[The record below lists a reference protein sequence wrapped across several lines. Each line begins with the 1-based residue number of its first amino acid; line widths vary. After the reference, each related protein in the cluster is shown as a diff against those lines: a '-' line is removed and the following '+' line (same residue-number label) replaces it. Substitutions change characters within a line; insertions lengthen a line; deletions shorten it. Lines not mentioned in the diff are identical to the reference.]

1 MQTLTAEQRWARSQA
16 LIRLSGSPTLNQWM
30 AESSPSARRATAR
43 AAAQHGAQG
52 ATWRAYAGAKWGAS
66 TADWVAQAT
75 SADSELYTSLRTLR
89 NRSRQLVR
97 DNEYAKNAKRIVV
110 NNVIGTGIGFEAQ
123 VMQRNGKAL
132 NTRVNDRIETE
143 WRRWCK
149 ATLCHTAGRLSFK
162 AMQRFILGNVF
173 EAGEILIRLVH
184 QPFGGS
190 SVPLA
195 LEVIEADQIVDNY
208 SGKADNGNTIRMG
221 VEVDQWQRPVAYWL
235 HPKHPGDY
243 SFHGSYQPGQYL
255 RVPANEIIHLGL
267 FERPYQTRCVPWLHA
282 TLIKLRHMGGYEE
295 AEIIAA
301 RAAAS
306 IMGFRQKPEL
316 DLPDPEDDEGQDED
330 APVSPTISFMP
341 GQILELPPG
350 ETFNGFS
357 PSRPNAAL
365 DPFMRF
371 MLRSVAAGVGVS
383 YESLSRDY
391 SQSNYSS
398 SRLALLDDRDGW
410 RILQDWFTEAFLVPV
425 FERWLDLAVLSGTL
439 PLQGYEADPDAYRAV
454 EWQPR
459 GWSWIDPAKEQAAA
473 KSAVRS
479 GHSTLTDD
487 LAEQGKSIEAIFK
500 RRRRELDLAKEYDLV
515 LDTDPAQLNDKG
527 AAQATP
533 APGDPSP
540 KPDGDDAGEGAK
552 VGQGQAPPD
561 DGPADDKD
569 D

>member
-1 MQTLTAEQRWARSQA
+1 MATTAPLTAAQRWSRSQA
-16 LIRLSGSPTLNQWM
+16 LVRLPGSPILTRWLH
-30 AESSPSARRATAR
+30 EKSPTARRLQAPA
-43 AAAQHGAQG
+43 HGAQG
-52 ATWRAYAGAKWGAS
+52 TWQRGYAGAKWGNT

-110 NNVIGTGIGFEAQ
+110 NNVVGVGIGFEAQ
-123 VMQRNGKAL
+123 VMMARGNKL
-132 NTRVNDRIETE
+132 NTPVNDAIERE
-143 WRRWCK
+143 WATWCRK
-149 ATLCHTAGRLSFK
+149 QFCHTAGKLSFK
-162 AMQRFILGNVF
+162 ALQRFLLGNIF
-173 EAGEILIRLVH
+173 EAGEVLVRMVQ

-190 SVPLA
+190 KVPLA
-195 LEVIEADQIVDNY
+195 LEIIEADQIVDNY

-221 VEVDQWQRPVAYWL
+221 VEVDEWQRPVAYWL

-243 SFHGSYQPGQYL
+243 SFHGSHQPAQYL
-255 RVPANEIIHLGL
+255 RVPASEILHLGL
-267 FERPYQTRCVPWLHA
+267 IERPYQTRCVPWLHA
-282 TLIKLRHMGGYEE
+282 TLLKLRHMGGYEE

-306 IMGFRQKPEL
+306 IMGFRQVPEL
-316 DLPDPEDDEGQDED
+316 DLPTAGDDDDENADD
-330 APVSPTISFMP
+330 ADSDSPVVPFAPGTI
-341 GQILELPPG
+341 LKLPPG

-357 PSRPNAAL
+357 PTRPNAAL

-410 RILQDWFTEAFLVPV
+410 RILQHWFTEEFLTPV
-425 FERWLDLAVLSGTL
+425 FERWLDLAVLSNAL
-439 PLQGYEADPDAYRAV
+439 PLQGYEAAPDRYRAI

-459 GWSWIDPAKEQAAA
+459 GWSWTDPAKEQAAA

-487 LAEQGKSIEAIFK
+487 LAEQGKSIEAVFK
-500 RRRRELDLAKEYDLV
+500 RRRRELDLAAEYNLV
-515 LDTDPAQLNDKG
+515 LDTDPAQVSDKG
-527 AAQATP
+527 GSATAAQAGAAAAEGTQ
-533 APGDPSP
+533 PGKAEEPEEAEEAEGQ
-540 KPDGDDAGEGAK
+540 KPRGA
-552 VGQGQAPPD
+552 
-561 DGPADDKD
+561 
-569 D
+569 